1 MASLIKEGEMAKP
14 TEIEKQNL
22 EAHVEIC
29 AVRYANLETKLENL
43 EHRMDKLEGYLIG
56 ITESLDEKLEGR
68 GKQSVS
74 VLVSILGVILAGL
87 IGFIGHALFK

>member
-1 MASLIKEGEMAKP
+1 MAKP

-29 AVRYANLETKLENL
+29 AVRYSNLETKLENL
-43 EHRMDKLEGYLIG
+43 EHRMDKLEGYLVSIKD
-56 ITESLDEKLEGR
+56 SLDEKLEGR
-68 GKQSVS
+68 GNQNVS
-74 VLVSILGVILAGL
+74 AIVSILGVILAGL

>member
-1 MASLIKEGEMAKP
+1 MSTP
-14 TEIEKQNL
+14 TQIEKKTL

-43 EHRMDKLEGYLIG
+43 EHRMDKLEGYLVG
-56 ITESLDEKLEGR
+56 IKESLDDKLEGR

-74 VLVSILGVILAGL
+74 FIVTILSVVLTALLGILGHMV
-87 IGFIGHALFK
+87 FK

>member
-1 MASLIKEGEMAKP
+1 MAKP
-14 TEIEKQNL
+14 AEIEKQSL

-56 ITESLDEKLEGR
+56 IKDSLDEKFEGR
-68 GKQSVS
+68 GKQNVS
-74 VLVSILGVILAGL
+74 ALVSIFGVILAGL

>member
-1 MASLIKEGEMAKP
+1 MAKP

-43 EHRMDKLEGYLIG
+43 EHRMDKLEGYLVG
-56 ITESLDEKLEGR
+56 IKDSLDEKFEGR

-74 VLVSILGVILAGL
+74 IIVTILSVTLTALLGILG
-87 IGFIGHALFK
+87 HMLFK

>member
-1 MASLIKEGEMAKP
+1 MAKP
-14 TEIEKQNL
+14 SDIEKQSL

-43 EHRMDKLEGYLIG
+43 EHRMDKLETYLVG
-56 ITESLDEKLEGR
+56 IKDSLDSKLEGR

>member
-1 MASLIKEGEMAKP
+1 MAKP

-29 AVRYANLETKLENL
+29 AVRYSNLETKIDNL
-43 EHRMDKLEGYLIG
+43 EHRMDKLEGHLVDIK
-56 ITESLDEKLEGR
+56 ESLTSKVSGQD
-68 GKQSVS
+68 KQTVS
-74 VLVSILGVILAGL
+74 IIVSILGVILAGL

>member
-1 MASLIKEGEMAKP
+1 MAKP

-29 AVRYANLETKLENL
+29 AVRYSNLETKIDNL
-43 EHRMDKLEGYLIG
+43 EHRMDKLEGHLVDIK
-56 ITESLDEKLEGR
+56 ESLTNKVAGQD
-68 GKQSVS
+68 KQTVS
-74 VLVSILGVILAGL
+74 TLVSIFGVILAGL

>member
-1 MASLIKEGEMAKP
+1 MAKP

-29 AVRYANLETKLENL
+29 AVRYSNLETKLENL
-43 EHRMDKLEGYLIG
+43 EHRMDKLEGYLVG
-56 ITESLDEKLEGR
+56 IKESLDEKLEGR

-74 VLVSILGVILAGL
+74 ILVTILSVTLTALLGILG
-87 IGFIGHALFK
+87 HMLFK

>member
-1 MASLIKEGEMAKP
+1 MAKP
-14 TEIEKQNL
+14 AEIEKQSL

-43 EHRMDKLEGYLIG
+43 EHRMDKLEGHLVDIKD
-56 ITESLDEKLEGR
+56 SLTNKVAGQD
-68 GKQSVS
+68 KQTVS
-74 VLVSILGVILAGL
+74 ALVSIFGIILAGL